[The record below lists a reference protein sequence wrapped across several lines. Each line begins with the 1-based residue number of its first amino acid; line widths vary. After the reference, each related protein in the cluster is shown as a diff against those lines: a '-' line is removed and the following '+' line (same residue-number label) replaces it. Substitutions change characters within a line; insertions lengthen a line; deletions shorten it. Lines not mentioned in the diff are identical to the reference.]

1 MDYGELARVYENL
14 GKTTKR
20 LEKRDILAEL
30 FRNAGKDLKDVV
42 YLAQGKVFPLW
53 DERKIGFSSRLMIK
67 ALNQATGITG
77 NEIEKSLN
85 KYGDLGKVAEDLV
98 ARKKQHTLMSSTLTV
113 DKVFSNIRK
122 LATMEGQG
130 TVNRKTQLVSELITN
145 ATKDEVRYI
154 VGLVLEELRVGVS
167 DGIVRD
173 AIAMAFNVDPNEIE
187 VAHDTIG
194 DYGEVALMARD
205 GKLHEL
211 KLEAGRA
218 MKVMLA
224 ILVKDVKEGLDTV
237 GKPAEI
243 EQKYDGFRCELHKKK
258 GKISLFTRRME
269 EVTHQF
275 PEVVEY
281 VKENVKGDDFI
292 LDSEIVGYDRK
303 TKKYMP
309 FQKISQRIRRK
320 YNIQEMA
327 EKFPVEV
334 NVFDC
339 MLYGGKTML
348 EKDFAERRKLLEKVV
363 KQKEK
368 KIVLAK
374 NLISDNEKEILKFY
388 KEALKAGHEG
398 VMFKN
403 LHAKYRPGRYV
414 GYMAKLKEVLDT
426 LDLVIIAAE
435 WGHGKRA
442 KTLSSYIVACKN
454 EDGDLV
460 EIGKVSTGV
469 KEKEAEVTFETI
481 TDELKPLITAEK
493 GNVVELKPKIIIEVA
508 FEEIQKSPT
517 YTSGMALRFPRVI
530 RFRLDKGLDD
540 VSTLDDAERIY
551 NAQRGRQTAF

>member
-1 MDYGELARVYENL
+1 MDYSELARVYENL

-77 NEIEKSLN
+77 NEIEKLLN

-113 DKVFSNIRK
+113 DKIFSNIRK

-173 AIAMAFNVDPNEIE
+173 ALAQAFNVDANEIE

-194 DYGEVALMARD
+194 DYGEVAIMARD

-224 ILVKDVKEGLDTV
+224 ILVKDVKEGLETV

-243 EQKYDGFRCELHKKK
+243 EQKYDGFRAELHKKK

-292 LDSEIVGYDRK
+292 LDSEIVGYEKK
-303 TKKYMP
+303 TGNYLP
-309 FQKISQRIRRK
+309 FQK
-320 YNIQEMA
+320 
-327 EKFPVEV
+327 
-334 NVFDC
+334 
-339 MLYGGKTML
+339 
-348 EKDFAERRKLLEKVV
+348 
-363 KQKEK
+363 
-368 KIVLAK
+368 
-374 NLISDNEKEILKFY
+374 
-388 KEALKAGHEG
+388 
-398 VMFKN
+398 
-403 LHAKYRPGRYV
+403 
-414 GYMAKLKEVLDT
+414 
-426 LDLVIIAAE
+426 
-435 WGHGKRA
+435 
-442 KTLSSYIVACKN
+442 
-454 EDGDLV
+454 
-460 EIGKVSTGV
+460 
-469 KEKEAEVTFETI
+469 
-481 TDELKPLITAEK
+481 
-493 GNVVELKPKIIIEVA
+493 
-508 FEEIQKSPT
+508 
-517 YTSGMALRFPRVI
+517 
-530 RFRLDKGLDD
+530 
-540 VSTLDDAERIY
+540 
-551 NAQRGRQTAF
+551 